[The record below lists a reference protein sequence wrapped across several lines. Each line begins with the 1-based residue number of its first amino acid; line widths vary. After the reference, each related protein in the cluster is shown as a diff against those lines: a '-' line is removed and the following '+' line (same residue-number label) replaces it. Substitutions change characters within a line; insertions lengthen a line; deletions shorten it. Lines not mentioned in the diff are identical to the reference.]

1 VSPPD
6 AGGAFVGKGLA
17 DGPLLGVDPGKG
29 TGTDGDG
36 VVWDGSPALSLQ
48 PVMITP
54 IARRKPHVRA
64 HVTAAQGTP
73 E

>member
-1 VSPPD
+1 VRPPD
-6 AGGAFVGKGLA
+6 AAGASVGKGLA
-17 DGPLLGVDPGKG
+17 DGPLLGFDPDAG

-36 VVWDGSPALSLQ
+36 VGSDALPTSSLQ
-48 PVMITP
+48 PVMIAP
-54 IARRKPHVRA
+54 IARRKPQVRA